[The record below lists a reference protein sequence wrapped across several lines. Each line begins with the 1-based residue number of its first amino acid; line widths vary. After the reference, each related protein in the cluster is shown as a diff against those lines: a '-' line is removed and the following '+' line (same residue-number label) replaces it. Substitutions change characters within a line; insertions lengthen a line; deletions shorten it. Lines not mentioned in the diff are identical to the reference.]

1 MNGPVLGMLVP
12 CRDEARVIERKL
24 ANLARVD
31 WPRAERPHRV
41 VVVDDG
47 SQDGT
52 AAVAERAIAR
62 FFLGRSDVEV
72 RVVANTG
79 APGKASAIARGLAE
93 LGSDPE
99 LVVLTDADVI
109 LERAALVEL
118 ADAFRREPRLGM
130 ACGAQRFVRELGD
143 DGDAHASLAD
153 DSGLY
158 DRWTAAVR
166 RFESRSGRLFSVHG
180 QMLAWRRALALA
192 PTPGLAADDI
202 ELRMQARARGAR
214 IELVAAARFVEVK
227 APEGEGRR
235 DQELRRARAYVQC
248 VESPHVA
255 RLAARGGALDRL
267 HFACYRRVP
276 LLAPWVVLAALVV
289 APLAALAVAAT
300 RPGGASAG
308 AEWAIPEWAGA
319 ATLGAAVLGLELLL
333 AISPLGR
340 RLARLFAVIVRATRA
355 ERREPLS
362 GTWRTA
368 RR

>member
-1 MNGPVLGMLVP
+1 MNEPVLGVLVP

-31 WPRAERPHRV
+31 WPRAGRPHLV

-62 FFLGRSDVEV
+62 GFAGRPEVAV

-93 LGSDPE
+93 LGSEPD

-109 LERAALVEL
+109 FERPALVEL
-118 ADAFRREPRLGM
+118 ANAFARDPRLGM
-130 ACGAQRFVRELGD
+130 ACGAQRFVRALGD
-143 DGDAHASLAD
+143 DGDAHADLVD
-153 DSGLY
+153 DAGLY
-158 DRWTAAVR
+158 DRWTAGVR

-180 QMLAWRRALALA
+180 QLLAWRRALALA
-192 PTPGLAADDI
+192 ATPGLAADDI
-202 ELRMQARARGAR
+202 DLRLQARARGAR
-214 IELVAAARFVEVK
+214 IELVAGARFVEVK
-227 APEGEGRR
+227 APAGEARR
-235 DQELRRARAYVQC
+235 EQELRRARAYVQC

-255 RLAARGGALDRL
+255 ALAARGDALDRL
-267 HFACYRRVP
+267 HFACYRHVP
-276 LLAPWVVLAALVV
+276 LLAPWLVLAALVA
-289 APLAALAVAAT
+289 APLAAGAFAAA
-300 RPGGASAG
+300 RPSAASAG
-308 AEWAIPEWAGA
+308 AEWALAESVGGVA
-319 ATLGAAVLGLELLL
+319 LGAAVLGLELLL
-333 AISPLGR
+333 ALSPPGR
-340 RLARLFAVIVRATRA
+340 RLARLFSVIVRATRA